1 MTSQEKIIYGL
12 VDPNLNK
19 IRYVGRSSSGLWR
32 PNAHRYPS
40 RLSRGQTHCDRW
52 IRKLLAGGQDY
63 SVMVLETSVVDLNA
77 REKYWIAY
85 GKAQGWP
92 LTNITEGGGGTV
104 GYRHSTGTRKKIA
117 KALSGKRF
125 TAEHRRKISETLLSK
140 EIKPTPEHMR
150 KMHRARVGSH
160 HTRASKELIS
170 NRRGSAVID
179 MTTGVVYP
187 SHQAASDAL
196 GIHRQN
202 IDEVCRGL
210 RRTAGGRFFRQHS

>member
-1 MTSQEKIIYGL
+1 MTSKEKIIYGL

-19 IRYVGRSSSGLWR
+19 IRYVGRSSSGLW
-32 PNAHRYPS
+32 
-40 RLSRGQTHCDRW
+40 
-52 IRKLLAGGQDY
+52 
-63 SVMVLETSVVDLNA
+63 
-77 REKYWIAY
+77 
-85 GKAQGWP
+85 
-92 LTNITEGGGGTV
+92 
-104 GYRHSTGTRKKIA
+104 
-117 KALSGKRF
+117 
-125 TAEHRRKISETLLSK
+125 
-140 EIKPTPEHMR
+140 MR
-150 KMHRARVGSH
+150 RARVGSH